1 MNAIDL
7 LLSDHTRLR
16 DLMPRLYDHSI
27 AAEERNR
34 LRETVE
40 KEIKI
45 HSLIEEEIFY
55 PAWKD
60 ATHSAEDR
68 DYYYESIE
76 EHHVADMLLPELMT
90 LDATADSFR
99 AKAKVLF
106 ELFDHHAEEE
116 EEHMFPRAKELFG
129 EARLAELGT
138 RMAARRADLDQK
150 WSGRVGKVLQ
160 KAQEVADKFAPSSV
174 KEARVEANR
183 ER

>member
-16 DLMPRLYDHSI
+16 ELMPRLYDQTI
-27 AAEERNR
+27 AADERNR

-60 ATHSAEDR
+60 ATNAADDR

-90 LDATADSFR
+90 LDASADSFR

-106 ELFDHHAEEE
+106 ELFDHHAGEE
-116 EEHMFPRAKELFG
+116 EEHMFPRAKQLFG
-129 EARLAELGT
+129 EARLAELGIQ
-138 RMAARRADLDQK
+138 MVARRDDLDQK

-160 KAQEVADKFAPSSV
+160 KAQTVADKFAPSSV

-183 ER
+183 DK